1 MFITLL
7 KGEWVLYYMKNGK
20 RTKIKTYAKSEEE
33 ANAFK
38 DSFNIVKS
46 ATLPTELCQQ
56 KSKNVEQEQNI
67 TTNNANNLMLVANKK
82 NKVLSDVLP
91 LLIQTY
97 SYNTD
102 GDKKALKTVERTWRF
117 LIEANGNI
125 RLDFISPTHIN
136 RFKAYMKERNPKI
149 KKEAIDVYLRFLKAY
164 FNYLINEYKLLVNNP
179 VIGKIPK
186 SQKGKRLTFSDEQIV
201 ALYNIL
207 KNNNPTIFNSFYI
220 SLHTGFRLNEVINL
234 EWKNIDFEKG
244 TIELYNK
251 EEIQFKTKSRKPRTI
266 VIDSDFKQFLL
277 NLKNSDE
284 GFVLGRKFH
293 PDYVSHKFKHYCS
306 KLNFHKDLTYHSI
319 RHYYAS
325 TFIKYNQNIYMLKEM
340 LGHSSLETTQLYLS
354 VGIEEQA
361 RCVSNI
367 SYPV

>member
-1 MFITLL
+1 
-7 KGEWVLYYMKNGK
+7 MKNGK

-38 DSFNIVKS
+38 DSFNPNNNIVKS

-102 GDKKALKTVERTWRF
+102 GDKKTLKTVERTWRF

-125 RLDFISPTHIN
+125 RLDFISPAHIN
-136 RFKAYMKERNPKI
+136 KFKSYMKERNPKI

-164 FNYLINEYKLLVNNP
+164 FNYLINEYKLLENNP

-186 SQKGKRLTFSDEQIV
+186 SQKGKRLSFSNEQQV

-220 SLHTGFRLNEVINL
+220 SLHTGLRLNEVINL
-234 EWKNIDFEKG
+234 EWKNIDWEKG
-244 TIELYNK
+244 IVELYNK
-251 EEIQFKTKSRKPRTI
+251 EEIEFKTKSRKPRTI
-266 VIDSDFKQFLL
+266 VMDSNFKQFLL

-293 PDYVSHKFKHYCS
+293 PDYVSHKFKHYCQ
-306 KLNFHKDLTYHSI
+306 KLNFHKDLTFHSI
-319 RHYYAS
+319 RHSFAS
-325 TFIKYNQNIYMLKEM
+325 NFIKYNQNIYVLKEI
-340 LGHSSLETTQLYLS
+340 LGHTSLETTNLYLEA
-354 VGIEEQA
+354 GIEEQS
-361 RCVSNI
+361 RCVGNI
-367 SYPV
+367 KYAI